1 MFWSQ
6 WGVLPRYYITLVNLT
21 NDPLH
26 CLIFRTETTRNHG
39 NIEKKLPKN
48 VNLEV
53 VKSLLLTWSHWAATI
68 KVTAA
73 NKYGRNKCTVCS
85 EASRGIYQ
93 HCLDKNHSN

>member
-6 WGVLPRYYITLVNLT
+6 WGVLRRYYITLVNLT

-26 CLIFRTETTRNHG
+26 CHIFRTETTRNHR

-48 VNLEV
+48 VDIEV

-73 NKYGRNKCTVCS
+73 NKYGRNKCRYALGLQEVYTSIVLI
-85 EASRGIYQ
+85 RIIQ
-93 HCLDKNHSN
+93 N